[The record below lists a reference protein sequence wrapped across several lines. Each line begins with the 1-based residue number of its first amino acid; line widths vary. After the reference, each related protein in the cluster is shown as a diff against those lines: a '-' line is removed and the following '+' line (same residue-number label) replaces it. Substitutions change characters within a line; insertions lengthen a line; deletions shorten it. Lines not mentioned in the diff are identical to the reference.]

1 MDSGAESRSLLGL
14 AKLVR
19 STVLRT
25 LRHSCLPILRVRST
39 LGGPAMSES
48 VGELRNQRS
57 CDEISG
63 IDAE

>member
-1 MDSGAESRSLLGL
+1 MQCSLLGL
-14 AKLVR
+14 AVVSSEKHSKL
-19 STVLRT
+19 LWQ
-25 LRHSCLPILRVRST
+25 HSRLPILRVRSI

-48 VGELRNQRS
+48 VVSLHQRS